1 MGRRIET
8 KKIIVKL
15 KSFSRFFF
23 GNAKV
28 VSPIEYGVVTAVL
41 STAMVTGLMA
51 VGHAHLAVAQAPVI
65 EVVQVVNSGMQTPL
79 LPETVAVA
87 KP

>member
-1 MGRRIET
+1 MLVGTAYRNKE
-8 KKIIVKL
+8 IIVKL
-15 KSFSRFFF
+15 KNFSRFFF

-41 STAMVTGLMA
+41 STAMVTGLLA

-65 EVVQVVNSGMQTPL
+65 EVVQVVTSGL
-79 LPETVAVA
+79 
-87 KP
+87 